1 MTGYGTG
8 ISRLRGFKKNK
19 NEMQNK
25 SRLFIAS
32 CIALVVTS
40 MTFAIRARLETV
52 FGPEG
57 VGLTLE
63 QIGYAFTP
71 AFWGF
76 TLAMVIGGPLVD
88 TLGIKRIT
96 YFAFAAHLLGIVL
109 TLMANSM
116 MSLFIATVFIG
127 IGNGFVEAALNPMVA
142 SLYPDEKTKML
153 NRFHVWFPGGIVI
166 GAFLGYLIM
175 DVMGLGWQVMV
186 GTLFIPL
193 IVYGYLFIGQEFPR
207 TERVEMGVSNSDMWK
222 SIVSP
227 LFLFM
232 GFCMLLTAATE
243 LGTNQ
248 RIESLLAASG
258 VVPLLVLAFING
270 IMAIGRAFAGPIAH
284 RLKPSGMLL
293 FSAIFS
299 FLGLWAFTQLSGG
312 MTFVAAG
319 IFAIGITFFWPTM
332 LSFIAENI
340 PQSGALGLSVIGG
353 LGMLS
358 VSIVLPV
365 MGKILDDAT
374 GVDALK
380 LMSILPGILIVLF
393 GGLYIYMK
401 NQKQASGH

>member
-1 MTGYGTG
+1 
-8 ISRLRGFKKNK
+8 
-19 NEMQNK
+19 
-25 SRLFIAS
+25 
-32 CIALVVTS
+32 
-40 MTFAIRARLETV
+40 MTFAIRARLESV

-88 TLGIKRIT
+88 SLGIKKIT
-96 YFAFAAHLLGIVL
+96 YMAFFSHLIGIVMTIL
-109 TLMANSM
+109 ASNM

-142 SLYPDEKTKML
+142 SLYPKEKTKML

-166 GAFLGYLIM
+166 GAFVGYLVM
-175 DVMGLGWQVMV
+175 DVMGLSWQIMV
-186 GTLFIPL
+186 GSLFIPL
-193 IVYGYLFIGQEFPR
+193 LLYGFLFKGEDFPK
-207 TERVEMGVSNSDMWK
+207 TERVEMGVSNADMWK
-222 SIVSP
+222 SIFTP

-248 RIESLLAASG
+248 RIESLLAESG
-258 VVPLLVLAFING
+258 VVPLLILAFING

-284 RLKPSGMLL
+284 KLKPSGMLL
-293 FSAIFS
+293 FSAVFS
-299 FLGLWAFTQLSGG
+299 FLGLWAFTQFSGG

-319 IFAIGITFFWPTM
+319 IFALGITFFWPTM
-332 LSFIAENI
+332 ISFVAENK
-340 PQSGALGLSVIGG
+340 PESGALGLSVMGG

-358 VSIVLPV
+358 VSIVLPI
-365 MGKILDDAT
+365 MGKILDDASAME
-374 GVDALK
+374 ALK

-393 GGLYIYMK
+393 SGLFIYMRK
-401 NQKQASGH
+401 KTAAA